1 MDALARSISY
11 SSTGLLTERSRRRPI
26 NAFSASSTSSLIRF
40 LRFTDKVG
48 SSGCLLFAEKRPIR
62 SLPPSS
68 VALAVDEDASEPS
81 IEAEAASKK
90 VRVKFVLRRECL
102 FGQQFLLVGDGAV
115 LGAWDPTKAILLQWS
130 DGHVWTV
137 DLDLPVTEE
146 SVQFKFILRGL
157 SGEIHWQPG
166 PDRFLQTW
174 ETTNTI
180 VVSEEWDTAEN
191 QKITEEDPAVL
202 ALLTD
207 GSIVTGT
214 HEDAQGRDIANEN
227 PVGETQVVQ
236 GTTEGRDIANENP
249 VGESWSIQGATGAEE
264 EEEEKNSKLN
274 EADGV
279 LVPGL
284 APFPVSGNTLIL
296 PEEVV
301 ADFAND
307 CNSSQLHLGEE
318 AEVAPNGLHKEEIAI
333 LSESLYSDDSE
344 EKESYNQASS
354 DGNLR
359 PEESGYQSTVGVL
372 RNDMRWV
379 HKILHQLL
387 LNLGFNKNASET
399 T

>member
-1 MDALARSISY
+1 MQ
-11 SSTGLLTERSRRRPI
+11 
-26 NAFSASSTSSLIRF
+26 
-40 LRFTDKVG
+40 
-48 SSGCLLFAEKRPIR
+48 
-62 SLPPSS
+62 
-68 VALAVDEDASEPS
+68 VDEDTSEPS

-102 FGQQFLLVGDGAV
+102 FGQQFLLVGDGPV

-137 DLDLPVTEE
+137 DLDLPVTGE

-157 SGEIHWQPG
+157 SGEVHWQPG

-191 QKITEEDPAVL
+191 QKVTEEDPAVL

-207 GSIVTGT
+207 ESIVTGT
-214 HEDAQGRDIANEN
+214 DEDAQGRYIANEN
-227 PVGETQVVQ
+227 PVGETQGVQ

-249 VGESWSIQGATGAEE
+249 VGETQGVQGTTEGRDIANENPVGETWSIQGATGAEKKDKK
-264 EEEEKNSKLN
+264 EEKNSKLN

-296 PEEVV
+296 PEEEVV

-333 LSESLYSDDSE
+333 LSESLHSDDSE
-344 EKESYNQASS
+344 EKESYSQASS
-354 DGNLR
+354 DGNFR